1 MPGKGWLEVQLLA
14 VGSASL
20 AVQLENDNSKEALGR
35 YIREHYLTHLD
46 TAMRQMAQLEK
57 QNRYDWKLRHP
68 TIPFGDAQK
77 RVDNVA
83 DLTIWKLSQKLHAA
97 GRKFTAHYVSH
108 MGTGWDL
115 TAPSGTQR
123 DDAIKYVLDHSW
135 EAIQKDKEVKRAVR
149 QAKKARCEEGIR
161 AALHD

>member
-20 AVQLENDNSKEALGR
+20 AVQLENDNSKQALGR
-35 YIREHYLTHLD
+35 YIREHYLMHLD

-57 QNRYDWKLRHP
+57 QNKYDWKLRHP

-97 GRKFTAHYVSH
+97 VLGIPTCAARRLMSR
-108 MGTGWDL
+108 G
-115 TAPSGTQR
+115 
-123 DDAIKYVLDHSW
+123 DARRLPLRSSRTT
-135 EAIQKDKEVKRAVR
+135 RAR
-149 QAKKARCEEGIR
+149 GEEKAARCRRWGTLIPLAWWQMR
-161 AALHD
+161 RQRCVSSFP

>member
-57 QNRYDWKLRHP
+57 QNKYDW
-68 TIPFGDAQK
+68 
-77 RVDNVA
+77 
-83 DLTIWKLSQKLHAA
+83 
-97 GRKFTAHYVSH
+97 
-108 MGTGWDL
+108 
-115 TAPSGTQR
+115 
-123 DDAIKYVLDHSW
+123 
-135 EAIQKDKEVKRAVR
+135 
-149 QAKKARCEEGIR
+149 C
-161 AALHD
+161 